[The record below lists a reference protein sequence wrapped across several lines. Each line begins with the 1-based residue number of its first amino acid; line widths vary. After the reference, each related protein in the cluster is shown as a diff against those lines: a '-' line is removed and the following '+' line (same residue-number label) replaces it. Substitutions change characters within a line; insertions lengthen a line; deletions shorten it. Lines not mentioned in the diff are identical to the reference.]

1 MDLPKR
7 PPAPYRQAGNQ
18 KARDHEERDDGIVA
32 RPEQNLIEDFRQHP
46 VDVVMVDD
54 KPQMNVVHDDQQHTQ
69 STQNINAVQSGAPR
83 FFV

>member
-1 MDLPKR
+1 
-7 PPAPYRQAGNQ
+7 
-18 KARDHEERDDGIVA
+18 
-32 RPEQNLIEDFRQHP
+32 
-46 VDVVMVDD
+46 MVDD